1 MVVPITDFL
10 TEEEYTFR
18 VLPIFYQVALDAG
31 ILIDA
36 NRVEFDTWRDYSL
49 IQMMR
54 GILRIATQEDEV
66 FKYPEN
72 FWTRLG
78 QLWQR
83 AKEKTRVLRVL
94 MPLHWKYVWAI
105 HKFPELNLPDDLVI
119 GKKFVHFRIVDEQKL
134 EDWVEGREKKEL

>member
-1 MVVPITDFL
+1 MVTMSEFL
-10 TEEEYTFR
+10 TEKEYTFR

-31 ILIDA
+31 VLLDV

-49 IQMMR
+49 MEMMR
-54 GILRIATQEDEV
+54 GILRIATQEEEV

-78 QLWQR
+78 QRWQR

-94 MPLHWKYVWAI
+94 MPLRWKYVWAI
-105 HKFPELNLPDDLVI
+105 HKFPELNLPDDLVV
-119 GKKFVHFRIVDEQKL
+119 GKEFVHFRIVDEKKL
-134 EDWVEGREKKEL
+134 EDWVEGREKKEG